1 MFRFLNSKRIKSA
14 LSALSIVLSTS
25 LSLVAAPQVETVEAE
40 ETHFDLSSLA
50 LIVEPLESARTWKS
64 SDGAYSIDAEYV
76 GAKDGKVSLRKKNG
90 AVIEVP
96 LARLSAEDQ
105 AYVEDITDPFR
116 EVEQER
122 GAKEKAGT
130 KKTFLEIF
138 REVEQENA
146 AKEAAKDRHFPAPES
161 RVGAVSSDTAKYF
174 PPVEY
179 SADSYDP
186 SLSVDELNQRSG
198 NAITSPEG
206 RRVPP
211 LPPVEP
217 TFGSRID
224 DPLGLLVVILF
235 CISIFAGV
243 FIWISKQRSGHE
255 TERDS
260 EKAIAM
266 LDRKSTTPETTQIS
280 TVPSQD
286 QSTRDADFEL
296 LNALNDVNVQEII
309 GAISSPNNK
318 GILGARRMNGESV
331 DSMPFQPGNAPA
343 PQPNSP
349 FHAPGYS
356 PPTLFST
363 HSNNSSSDGELESLK
378 KKNEELKRKVE
389 AKKLAEKQA
398 EDKAA
403 LGAENARLMQQQGE
417 GTVSSDR
424 SSDVR
429 PSNVANRNLADRKI
443 SGVGGWLALLVA
455 SMLVLGLLL
464 SIKNTGSNIWVAE
477 MQTSE
482 PKNDTWETVSIPGI
496 CTFQI
501 PSTVEL
507 QKGAYRKFNDI
518 FRKTVLEIE
527 TTPDFV
533 VAQPKGINDFDP
545 AALKRYCR
553 VIVETARRSKGDFA
567 KLDARMALSAAEMKE
582 FEAEVK
588 NQVQQGAELAT
599 SKGIRTT
606 ILSWRGVKI
615 TQVNG
620 VDALLT
626 TYTRSVNDA
635 SPVLVSE
642 YKIQNND
649 CLHTITISYR
659 ESESNLW
666 AADLGK
672 VIGTFKFK
680 KR

>member
-1 MFRFLNSKRIKSA
+1 MLGTMELIIAGVVLVVLVFAPLLFAFARAGFRHPLLTAIPVSFAVFLVVA
-14 LSALSIVLSTS
+14 
-25 LSLVAAPQVETVEAE
+25 LVAGSTGVNGLAILVYIAIAAIVYGLSRSVIRTSDNKSVATPPNISSAPHETSSLGEVQS
-40 ETHFDLSSLA
+40 TDLSKKYR
-50 LIVEPLESARTWKS
+50 SA
-64 SDGAYSIDAEYV
+64 
-76 GAKDGKVSLRKKNG
+76 
-90 AVIEVP
+90 
-96 LARLSAEDQ
+96 
-105 AYVEDITDPFR
+105 
-116 EVEQER
+116 
-122 GAKEKAGT
+122 
-130 KKTFLEIF
+130 
-138 REVEQENA
+138 
-146 AKEAAKDRHFPAPES
+146 
-161 RVGAVSSDTAKYF
+161 
-174 PPVEY
+174 
-179 SADSYDP
+179 
-186 SLSVDELNQRSG
+186 
-198 NAITSPEG
+198 
-206 RRVPP
+206 
-211 LPPVEP
+211 
-217 TFGSRID
+217 
-224 DPLGLLVVILF
+224 
-235 CISIFAGV
+235 
-243 FIWISKQRSGHE
+243 
-255 TERDS
+255 
-260 EKAIAM
+260 
-266 LDRKSTTPETTQIS
+266 TQSS

-309 GAISSPNNK
+309 GAISSRNNK

-331 DSMPFQPGNAPA
+331 DSMPFQQGNAPA
-343 PQPNSP
+343 PQPNNS

-356 PPTLFST
+356 APTLLST
-363 HSNNSSSDGELESLK
+363 HSDSSSSDAELETLRK
-378 KKNEELKRKVE
+378 TNEELKRKVE
-389 AKKLAEKQA
+389 AKKLAEKQ
-398 EDKAA
+398 DNDRAA
-403 LGAENARLMQQQGE
+403 LEAENARLMQQLGE

-429 PSNVANRNLADRKI
+429 PSNVGNGNSADRKI

-455 SMLVLGLLL
+455 GMLVLGLLL

-477 MQTSE
+477 MQNPE
-482 PKNDTWETVSIPGI
+482 PKNETWETVSIPGI

-507 QKGAYRKFNDI
+507 QKGTYKKLNDKL
-518 FRKTVLEIE
+518 RKTLLEID

-582 FEAEVK
+582 LEAEVK
-588 NQVQQGAELAT
+588 NQVKQGAELAT
-599 SKGIRTT
+599 SKGIRMT

-626 TYTRSVNDA
+626 TYTRSMNDA
-635 SPVLVSE
+635 PSVLVSE